1 MGKPCQCCFGSGAG
15 PCDPICNYWI
25 THVTYNDMLA
35 RLASNC
41 KYGFVDDINTVSK
54 STTKFNGASLST
66 HIQTP
71 EVISKIESRAVSYFC
86 IRGIDRTCNPPPC
99 LCELMITDNYIPEN
113 AYQCLPP
120 RPGQFGYAIPGTCNF
135 KSSGKYTR
143 LNLGSGISTQ
153 TFMWFDANKEYRI
166 NWNMS
171 CPTNLTPPGFSQ
183 QQGSEYYLGN
193 CDINIC
199 GPFDKIC
206 IRRNQLNENNSIC
219 DVFDYSAID
228 WCSYSNIILY
238 IIRYGLSGAPE
249 TGSKK
254 ILVNKA
260 GWYLISSSA
269 SQFTA
274 TTMTYFE
281 EPFLGWQYN
290 NCRNLYTDTIISG
303 PNQASAVEFEIEG
316 VSPVDISG
324 KNCEPMLNQ
333 KQYVRR
339 VLYGGFAPPIIKSKD
354 ICKVNNYNF
363 NGNIVNFKESYV

>member
-1 MGKPCQCCFGSGAG
+1 MGKPCQCCFGNAG
-15 PCDPICNYWI
+15 PCEPTCNHWI
-25 THVTYNDMLA
+25 THVVYNDGLG

-41 KYGFVDDINTVSK
+41 KYGLVDDINTVSK

-71 EVISKIESRAVSYFC
+71 EIISKIESRATSFYCPVQGSNC
-86 IRGIDRTCNPPPC
+86 DTPACE
-99 LCELMITDNYIPEN
+99 CELEITDNYFPDTISEKCKQIF
-113 AYQCLPP
+113 ALP
-120 RPGQFGYAIPGTCNF
+120 GKCNF
-135 KSSGKYTR
+135 KSSGKYTY
-143 LNLGSGISTQ
+143 LNLSSNISTE

-171 CPTNLTPPGFSQ
+171 CPTNLTPPGFYETPIA
-183 QQGSEYYLGN
+183 GNYLGS

-219 DVFDYSAID
+219 DVFDYSTID
-228 WCSYSNIILY
+228 WCSYSNVVLY
-238 IIRYGLSGAPE
+238 IIRYGASGAPE

-274 TTMTYFE
+274 TTYTYFE
-281 EPFLGWQYN
+281 EPYLGWQYPAF
-290 NCRNLYTDTIISG
+290 CRNLYTDKIISG

-316 VSPVDISG
+316 VSPVDIAD

-333 KQYVRR
+333 KQYVKRT
-339 VLYGGFAPPIIKSKD
+339 LNGSFYPKAIIKSKN
-354 ICKVNNYNF
+354 ICKINNYNF
-363 NGNIVNFKESYV
+363 NGNIVNFKESYI